1 MNSAFRIAGVIA
13 VALLLPACG
22 IFGND
27 KDEELEP
34 MKLVDI
40 DETLNVKRLWS
51 AKLGGEAEHLRLAL
65 RPAGDGNRI
74 YAASHDGKV
83 AAFDPET
90 GNQLW
95 RVKLDVK
102 LSAGPGV
109 GEGRVAVVAEDGYA
123 ILLDAATGAEQW
135 RASVAAESL
144 ARPLV
149 KDKLVIVQT
158 IDNRLQALS
167 LFDGRS
173 RWSLEQST
181 PALTM
186 RGSSSPVSVGTT
198 VIAGFD
204 TGRIVA
210 ADVDTGTILWETML
224 SPPKGRSDLD
234 RLSDID
240 GALAIVGQD
249 LYATGYQGRLAAI
262 ATESGQIL
270 WNREISSYEGVAAD
284 WNSVYTVRDNGEIVA
299 LTRRN
304 GAEAWRNASLLRRE
318 PTLPVPFATTVVV
331 GDLDGYV
338 HFFSNIDGEAVARRR
353 VGSKA
358 ITSDPLVMANRLYV
372 QSDGGTLAAF
382 VIVDDRPR
390 RSAPDIADEAP

>member
-1 MNSAFRIAGVIA
+1 MNRLFRMAGLIAASAMVTS
-13 VALLLPACG
+13 CG
-22 IFGND
+22 IFGGD
-27 KDEELEP
+27 DEKELEP
-34 MKLVDI
+34 MELVDF

-51 AKLGGEAEHLRLAL
+51 AKLGGEAEHLRVAL
-65 RPAGDGNRI
+65 QPAGDGNRI

-83 AAFDPET
+83 SAFDPET
-90 GNQLW
+90 GKQVW
-95 RVKLDVK
+95 QARLDVE
-102 LSAGPGV
+102 LAAGPGV
-109 GEGRVAVVAEDGYA
+109 GEGRVVVAAQDGIA
-123 ILLDAATGAEQW
+123 IALDAATGAEQW
-135 RASVAAESL
+135 RADIAAESL

-149 KDKLVIVQT
+149 KGDLVVVQT

-167 LFDGRS
+167 LFDGRG

-186 RGSSSPVSVGTT
+186 RGSSSPVAVGNT

-204 TGRIVA
+204 TGRLVA
-210 ADVDTGTILWETML
+210 ADLESGTIQWETLL

-234 RLSDID
+234 RLADID

-270 WNREISSYEGVAAD
+270 WSRDISSYEGVAAD
-284 WNSVYTVRDNGEIVA
+284 WNSVYTVRADGELIA
-299 LTRRN
+299 LARRN

-331 GDLDGYV
+331 ADLDGYV
-338 HFFSNIDGEAVARRR
+338 HFFSNIDGEPVARRR

-358 ITSDPLVMANRLYV
+358 ITSDPFVIANRLYI
-372 QSDGGTLAAF
+372 QTDGGTLAAF

-390 RSAPDIADEAP
+390 RSAPDIADDES